1 MNFFITRPIFA
12 TALALLMI
20 LTGSVCLFL
29 LPISQYPPLVPP
41 EVQITTQ
48 YIGADAK
55 VVADSVTTPLEEK
68 LNGASGMIYMSS
80 NSTDNG
86 DTSIT
91 VTFEVGFDQNI
102 GQMELLSRTNTAM
115 AELPPEVQQ
124 VGVTVIKNSPN
135 ILLAVSLRSPNGT
148 YDGNFLQNYAT
159 IHIVDPLSR
168 IPGVSQVTNFGAS
181 DYAMRIWID
190 PQKLSNMGLTA
201 TDVQSAIADQNQ
213 QAASG
218 IVGQA
223 PAPAGQALQYQVSTE
238 GRLVQAEQFED
249 IIVRVTEGGSI
260 VRIRDVA
267 RVELGSEEYD
277 WMTYLNGKETAT
289 IAVFQ
294 LSNANGLK
302 IKQQVVKTLKEL
314 EQHFPEDVVWE
325 TPYDTT
331 RFVEESIWE
340 VLITLCQAIILVL
353 LVVFIFLQ
361 QARATLIPMIAVPVS
376 LIATFAVMLPL
387 GFSINSVSLLGLVLA
402 VALVVD
408 DAIVVVEN
416 VMRHLEEGGEDIVK
430 ITRQALMEVRGPI
443 VVTTLVLLAV
453 FIPVACIPGLT
464 GRLYNQFALTIAI
477 AVTFSGINSLSLS
490 PALCAVFL
498 VPQKKRQVIVFRLFN
513 YGFQK
518 LVNVYLACIR
528 ILTRVWYL
536 VVIVFAGLCVLTVNA
551 FLDIPKGFV
560 PEEDQG
566 YVLLITELPEGATI
580 QRTQAAMDKATKIVL
595 NHPGVE
601 SMVAL
606 AGYNIID
613 QIKQP
618 NMGISF
624 LNLKDWSE
632 RKAPQLSAFGIIKS
646 LEEQLQVIPEARFV
660 VSNAPPI
667 PGLASTAGFTMEVQ
681 DLNNLG
687 IRALDKATQNLI
699 IRAMERPELGVVYT
713 TFNADFPEL
722 YLDIDRTKVFTHGV
736 SMEDLFSTLQANLGS
751 LYVNQ
756 FNRFGRVYR
765 VYIQAE
771 SDVRAEAEDLL
782 RLYVRNNKN
791 EMIEL
796 SAFVKIQE
804 TTGPYN
810 MSHYNLYPSISLQ
823 GTSAPGFSSG
833 EGVKA
838 MQEVVDEVLPPQF
851 GTSWTGLVYQ
861 QLKASGMAPIIFGF
875 SVVFVF
881 LVLAALYESWTIPIV
896 VLLGIPLGMLGA
908 VGCLLFRGLDLDVF
922 GQIGLVVLIGLVA
935 KNGILI
941 AEFAQGYRKKGASV
955 MEATVTAARIR
966 LRPILMTA
974 LAFVIG
980 LLPLVLATGAGANA
994 RRSLGTT
1001 VVGGLALATILIMVV
1016 PVFYYVIERL
1026 REGWFHS
1033 EETRSGSFGPT
1044 DTPDNPQSA

>member
-1 MNFFITRPIFA
+1 MSFFITRPIFA

-41 EVQITTQ
+41 QVQVTTQ
-48 YIGADAK
+48 YIAADAK
-55 VVADSVTTPLEEK
+55 VVADSVTTPLEEQ
-68 LNGASGMIYMSS
+68 LNGSSGMIYMSS

-91 VTFEVGFDQNI
+91 VTFEVGFDQNV
-102 GQMELLSRTNTAM
+102 GQMELLSRTNTALSQ
-115 AELPPEVQQ
+115 LPPEVKQ

-135 ILLAVSLRSPNGT
+135 ILLAVSLSSPNGT

-181 DYAMRIWID
+181 DYAMRIWLD
-190 PQKLSNMGLTA
+190 PQKLSNMDLTA
-201 TDVQSAIADQNQ
+201 TDVQKAIADQNQ

-218 IVGQA
+218 KVGQA
-223 PAPAGQALQYQVSTE
+223 PAPAGQAFQYQVSTE
-238 GRLVQAEQFED
+238 GRLVQSEQFGD
-249 IIVRVTEGGSI
+249 IIVRVAKDGSI

-267 RVELGSEEYD
+267 RVELGSQEYD
-277 WMTYLNGKETAT
+277 WMTYLNCKETAT

-294 LSNANGLK
+294 LSNANGIQ
-302 IKQQVVKTLKEL
+302 IKQRVVETLEQL

-340 VLITLCQAIILVL
+340 VLITLFQAIILVL

-430 ITRQALMEVRGPI
+430 ITRQALAEVRSPI
-443 VVTTLVLLAV
+443 FVTTLVLLAV
-453 FIPVACIPGLT
+453 FIPVACMPGLT
-464 GRLYNQFALTIAI
+464 GRLYNQFSITIAI
-477 AVTFSGINSLSLS
+477 AVTFSCINSLSLS

-498 VPQKKRQVIVFRLFN
+498 APQKKRQALFFRVFN
-513 YGFQK
+513 NGFQK
-518 LVNVYLACIR
+518 LVNVYVAVIR
-528 ILTRVWYL
+528 MLTRVWYL
-536 VVIVFAGLCVLTVNA
+536 LVLAFAGLCVLTIHA
-551 FLDIPKGFV
+551 FLDIPKGFI

-580 QRTQAAMDKATKIVL
+580 HRTQSAMDKATKIVL
-595 NHPGVE
+595 QNPGME
-601 SMVAL
+601 SIVAV
-606 AGYNIID
+606 AGYNVID

-632 RKAPQLSAFGIIKS
+632 RKTPQLSAFGIIES
-646 LEEQLQVIPEARFV
+646 LEEQLQAVPEARFV
-660 VSNAPPI
+660 VINAPPI

-687 IRALDKATQNLI
+687 IPALDNATQNLI
-699 IRAMERPELGVVYT
+699 TRAMERPELGVVYT

-736 SMEDLFSTLQANLGS
+736 SLKDLFSTLQANLGS
-751 LYVNQ
+751 LYVNE

-771 SDVRAEAEDLL
+771 SDARAQADDLL

-796 SAFVKIQE
+796 SAFVKIKE

-810 MSHYNLYPSISLQ
+810 ISHYNLYPSISVQ

-833 EGVKA
+833 DGVKA
-838 MQEVVDEVLPPQF
+838 MQEVVEQVLPSQF

-896 VLLGIPLGMLGA
+896 VLLGVPLGMLGA

-941 AEFAQGYRKKGASV
+941 VEFAQGYRKKGASI

-974 LAFVIG
+974 LAFIIG
-980 LLPLVLATGAGANA
+980 LMPLVLATGAGASA

-1001 VVGGLALATILIMVV
+1001 VVGGLALATMLIMVV
-1016 PVFYYVIERL
+1016 PVFYYIIERL
-1026 REGWFHS
+1026 RTGWFRS
-1033 EETRSGSFGPT
+1033 EAASSGSFERT
-1044 DTPDNPQSA
+1044 DNPDNPKPA